1 MDFDSIF
8 QIKDIDVDQRL
19 DKWFKRNIKNIP
31 QSLIEK
37 LIRKKKIK
45 VNQKKTTSS
54 YKLKINDTISIF
66 KEKES
71 FKDLLPKKYFY
82 KPSSNDYSALI
93 SNIIFEN
100 DDFLII
106 NKTSGIAV
114 QSGSKTKK
122 NIIDILKYY
131 SISKYKTPFLIH
143 RIDEE
148 TSGVMLIALNI
159 KAAKV
164 LSLNF
169 ANREV
174 IKTYYAVSKGSININ
189 NGNLINKFEYKKN
202 KNTKVLENIT
212 SYEVVSKNN
221 NFSLLKLEP
230 KTGRKHQLR
239 RQLSFI
245 KHPII
250 GDSKY
255 SIKNLDNSNDKL
267 LLHAYS
273 ISFEFNNKKFF
284 YKVNFPGYFLDFCNK
299 NKLSTKQK
307 L

>member
-1 MDFDSIF
+1 MDSDTVF

-19 DKWFKRNIKNIP
+19 DKWFKRNIKNVP

-66 KEKES
+66 KEKEPI
-71 FKDLLPKKYFY
+71 KDLLQKKYFY
-82 KPSSNDYSALI
+82 KPSYNDYSALI

-131 SISKYKTPFLIH
+131 SISKYKNPFLIH

-169 ANREV
+169 ANRQV
-174 IKTYYAVSKGSININ
+174 IKTYYAVSKGSVNIN

-255 SIKNLDNSNDKL
+255 SIKNLDNSNNKL

-273 ISFEFNNKKFF
+273 ISFEFNNKMFF
-284 YKVNFPGYFLDFCNK
+284 YKVNFPGYFLDFCHK
-299 NKLSTKQK
+299 NKLSMKQK

>member
-54 YKLKINDTISIF
+54 YKLRIDDTISIF

-71 FKDLLPKKYFY
+71 LKDLLPKKYFY
-82 KPSSNDYSALI
+82 KPTSNDYNTLI

-122 NIIDILKYY
+122 NIIDIFKYY

-148 TSGVMLIALNI
+148 TSGVLLIALNI

-164 LSLNF
+164 LSSNF

-174 IKTYYAVSKGSININ
+174 IKIYYAVTKGSINNN

-202 KNTKVLENIT
+202 RNTKVLENIT

-239 RQLSFI
+239 RQLNFI
-245 KHPII
+245 RHPII

-273 ISFEFNNKKFF
+273 ISFKFNNQKFF
-284 YKVNFPGYFLDFCNK
+284 YKVNFPCYFLDFCNK
-299 NKLSTKQK
+299 NRLSIKQK

>member
-1 MDFDSIF
+1 MDLDSIF
-8 QIKDIDVDQRL
+8 QIKDMDADQRL
-19 DKWFKRNIKNIP
+19 DKWFKRTIKNIP

-54 YKLKINDTISIF
+54 YKLKTNDKISIF
-66 KEKES
+66 KEKETL
-71 FKDLLPKKYFY
+71 KDLLQKKYFY
-82 KPSSNDYSALI
+82 KPSSNDYSTLI

-131 SISKYKTPFLIH
+131 SFSKYKTPFLIH

-159 KAAKV
+159 KAAKA

-174 IKTYYAVSKGSININ
+174 IKTYYAVSKGSLNIN
-189 NGNLINKFEYKKN
+189 NGNLINKFEYKNN

-212 SYEVVSKNN
+212 LYEVVSKSN

-273 ISFEFNNKKFF
+273 ISFKFNNKKFF

-299 NKLSTKQK
+299 NKLSIKQK